1 MRVLGAQRV
10 LEGDQQSLS
19 YRKGPGLARRPGGLG
34 DKGGGLGGVGSHSA
48 VRGPEF
54 AARLLPAASALPSPG
69 LRALQQDATGRGH
82 SEGPAGKW
90 SWPSRFLGHSPLV
103 VLPGPS

>member
-34 DKGGGLGGVGSHSA
+34 DGGWGGAHTVPSA
-48 VRGPEF
+48 VQ
-54 AARLLPAASALPSPG
+54 SS
-69 LRALQQDATGRGH
+69 LRACSLQPLHSRPRDATGRGH